1 MGRGG
6 GTESLMGRGAED
18 CGRILCV
25 LSGVGRGCLCGARR
39 AEAHMDGALKTLHKE
54 VENERSVQ
62 VRCDQLQPVHIKH
75 RGLS

>member
-1 MGRGG
+1 
-6 GTESLMGRGAED
+6 MGRGAED

-39 AEAHMDGALKTLHKE
+39 AEAHMDGVLKTLHKE
-54 VENERSVQ
+54 VENERRAGR
-62 VRCDQLQPVHIKH
+62 VRCDRFQPVHIKH